1 MDKNSIC
8 SHKNVHNL
16 VTVNYWPLVD
26 TVGYSIQTCWLLQ
39 FLLKPLVTSYIYSS
53 DPTFI
58 SRWKFTQSSLGYKVH
73 EMNSNESF
81 LTLILVSRMLRFDS
95 SNHYK
100 NYTRVLSVSVPCEVP
115 LLNLLFITWSMHSVD
130 YPELHGT
137 VISRVPH
144 SLCGETGW

>member
-26 TVGYSIQTCWLLQ
+26 TVSYSIQTCWLLQ
-39 FLLKPLVTSYIYSS
+39 FLLKPVVTSYIYSS

-58 SRWKFTQSSLGYKVH
+58 SRWKSTQSSLGYKVH

-100 NYTRVLSVSVPCEVP
+100 NYTRVLCQSLFLVKYHCWICC
-115 LLNLLFITWSMHSVD
+115 LLLDQCIMLITQSYMV
-130 YPELHGT
+130 L
-137 VISRVPH
+137 
-144 SLCGETGW
+144 